1 LRLGAGPDLIA
12 RNDVGVDIR
21 VEMLA
26 DHLDLVDTVIDW
38 HWREWSHGHADASLD
53 DWRVRLVARSNCDRV
68 PFTLVA
74 FVDSVPVGCV
84 SVCDD
89 DLDAR
94 FADHGPWLSGM
105 LVIGEARDQGV
116 GRTLV
121 HEAEMLARQFGASEL
136 WLHTGEASAFY
147 ERCGW
152 SVVSRKQQLHEDT
165 VMRLDLAS

>member
-1 LRLGAGPDLIA
+1 LRLLGVPDLIA
-12 RNDVGVDIR
+12 RNDVAMDIR

-26 DHLDLVDTVIDW
+26 DHLDLVDTVAGW

-53 DWRVRLVARSNCDRV
+53 DWRARIVERSNRDRV
-68 PFTLVA
+68 PFTLIA
-74 FVDSVPVGCV
+74 FLDTVPVGCV

-116 GRTLV
+116 GRALAD
-121 HEAEMLARQFGASEL
+121 EAVLLARVYGASEL
-136 WLHTGEASAFY
+136 WLHTSEASAFY

-152 SVVSRKQQLHEDT
+152 SVVSRKQQLQEDT
-165 VMRLDLAS
+165 VMRIDLAS

>member
-1 LRLGAGPDLIA
+1 MET
-12 RNDVGVDIR
+12 R
-21 VEMLA
+21 VELLA
-26 DHLDLVDTVIDW
+26 DHVDLVDTVVGW

-53 DWRVRLVARSNCDRV
+53 DWRARLVTRSNRDRV

-89 DLDAR
+89 DIDAG

-105 LVIGEARDQGV
+105 LVIGAARNQGV
-116 GRTLV
+116 GRALLCEV
-121 HEAEMLARQFGASEL
+121 EVLARRFGASEL
-136 WLHTGEASAFY
+136 WLHTAEASAFY

-152 SVVSRKQQLHEDT
+152 IVVSRKQTLQEET
-165 VMRLDLAS
+165 VMRVDLAS

>member
-1 LRLGAGPDLIA
+1 MDA
-12 RNDVGVDIR
+12 R
-21 VEMLA
+21 VELLA
-26 DHLDLVDTVIDW
+26 DQPGLVDTVIGW

-53 DWRVRLVARSNCDRV
+53 DWRARLVERSNRDRV

-74 FVDSVPVGCV
+74 FVDFVPVGCV

-89 DLDAR
+89 DLDDR

-105 LVIGEARDQGV
+105 LVIGEARDHGV
-116 GRTLV
+116 GRALV
-121 HEAEMLARQFGASEL
+121 HEAEVLARQCGASEL

-152 SVVSRKQQLHEDT
+152 SVVSRKQRLQEDT
-165 VMRLDLAS
+165 VMRVDLAS

>member
-1 LRLGAGPDLIA
+1 MDT
-12 RNDVGVDIR
+12 R
-21 VEMLA
+21 VALLA
-26 DHLDLVDTVIDW
+26 DHLDLVDTVSGW

-53 DWRVRLVARSNCDRV
+53 EWRARLVARSNRDRV

-74 FVDSVPVGCV
+74 FVDAVPVGCV

-105 LVIGEARDQGV
+105 LVIGEARNQGV
-116 GRTLV
+116 GRALLC
-121 HEAEMLARQFGASEL
+121 EAEVLARGFGASEL
-136 WLHTGEASAFY
+136 WLHTGEAPAFY

-152 SVVSRKQQLHEDT
+152 SVVSRKQQLDEDT
-165 VMRLDLAS
+165 VMRVDLAS